1 MEKFEQVFAFFN
13 ELAEQA
19 EKQDIPYLEGLLA
32 GMESVLDGA
41 KPFSIEA
48 SKDEMRKGIQIAILK
63 GMRKNTQ
70 PNHQM
75 TPDTLGL
82 LISYFVEQFLE
93 EELKSG
99 QVKIADLALGTGNLV
114 YTVMNALD
122 GKLEAT
128 GVEVDELLIR
138 LAAATAELLQ
148 QPISLYRQ
156 DSLEPLLVD
165 PVDAIVSDLP
175 VGFYPNEEVA
185 LEYELCAEKGM
196 SYSHH
201 LFIEQSVKH
210 TKDGGYLFLLV
221 PSSLFTSEEAK
232 NLHKYLKKHTWI
244 NAVIQ
249 LPSSL
254 FSSHAHE
261 KSILVLQKPSENLRA
276 PREVLLA
283 KVPNLSNKE
292 AMAMFFEKVQIW
304 KKQRLAK

>member
-1 MEKFEQVFAFFN
+1 MEKFEHVFAFFN

-19 EKQDIPYLEGLLA
+19 EKQDVPYLEGLLS

-41 KPFSIEA
+41 TSFTIEA

-93 EELKSG
+93 DELKADK
-99 QVKIADLALGTGNLV
+99 VRIADLALGTGNLV
-114 YTVMNALD
+114 YTVMNALE
-122 GKLEAT
+122 GQIEAT

-138 LAAATAELLQ
+138 LAAATAELIE

-185 LEYELCAEKGM
+185 LDYELCAEKGM

-210 TKDGGYLFLLV
+210 TKEGGYLFFLV
-221 PSSLFTSEEAK
+221 PAGIFESDEAK

-244 NAVIQ
+244 SAVIQ

-254 FSSHAHE
+254 FSSKAHE
-261 KSILVLQKPSENLRA
+261 KSILVLQKPSEQLRA

-283 KVPNLSNKE
+283 KVPNLSNKD
-292 AMAMFFEKVQIW
+292 AMALFFEKVQIW
-304 KKQRLAK
+304 KKQK

>member
-13 ELAEQA
+13 ERAEQA
-19 EKQDIPYLEGLLA
+19 EKQDIPYLEGLLNA
-32 GMESVLDGA
+32 MENVLDGVT
-41 KPFSIEA
+41 PFTIEA
-48 SKDEMRKGIQIAILK
+48 SKDEIRKGIQIAILK

-93 EELKSG
+93 DELKSG
-99 QVKIADLALGTGNLV
+99 PVRIADLALGTGNLV

-122 GKLEAT
+122 GQLTAT

-138 LAAATAELLQ
+138 LAAATAELLE
-148 QPISLYRQ
+148 QPIELYRQ
-156 DSLEPLLVD
+156 DALESLLVD

-175 VGFYPNEEVA
+175 VGYYPNDEVA
-185 LEYELCAEKGM
+185 LDYELCAEKGM

-201 LFIEQSVKH
+201 LFIEQSLKH

-221 PSSLFTSEEAK
+221 PATLFESEEAK
-232 NLHKYLKKHTWI
+232 NLHKFLKKHVWM

-249 LPSSL
+249 LPESL
-254 FSSHAHE
+254 FSSKAHE
-261 KSILVLQKPSENLRA
+261 KSILILQKKSEQLKA

-283 KVPNLSNKE
+283 KVPNVSNKE
-292 AMAMFFEKVQIW
+292 AMAMFFEKVQMW
-304 KKQRLAK
+304 KEQK

>member
-13 ELAEQA
+13 EVAQQA
-19 EKQDIPYLEGLLA
+19 EKKDIPYLEGLLN
-32 GMESVLDGA
+32 GMEDVLNGQLE
-41 KPFSIEA
+41 FSINA

-93 EELKSG
+93 DELEKG
-99 QVKIADLALGTGNLV
+99 KVKIADLALGTGNLV

-122 GKLEAT
+122 GKIEAS

-138 LAAATAELLQ
+138 LAAATAELLE

-156 DSLEPLLVD
+156 DALEPLLVD

-175 VGFYPNEEVA
+175 VGYYPNEDVA

-201 LFIEQSVKH
+201 LFIEQSLKH
-210 TKDGGYLFLLV
+210 TKEGGYLFLLV
-221 PSSLFTSEEAK
+221 PASIFESDEAK
-232 NLHKYLKKHTWI
+232 NLHKFLKKHAWI

-249 LPSSL
+249 LPTSL
-254 FSSHAHE
+254 FSSKAHE
-261 KSILVLQKPSENLRA
+261 KSILVLQKPCKTLRA

-283 KVPNLSNKE
+283 KVPPLSNKQ
-292 AMAMFFEKVQIW
+292 AMAMFFEKVQMW
-304 KKQRLAK
+304 KKHK

>member
-19 EKQDIPYLEGLLA
+19 EKQDIPYLEGLLN

-41 KPFSIEA
+41 TPFNIET

-93 EELKSG
+93 DELKAG
-99 QVKIADLALGTGNLV
+99 KVQIADLALGTGNLV

-122 GKLEAT
+122 GQLEAT

-138 LAAATAELLQ
+138 LAAATAELVE
-148 QPISLYRQ
+148 QPIALYRQ
-156 DSLEPLLVD
+156 DSLESLLVD

-175 VGFYPNEEVA
+175 VGYYPNEEVA
-185 LEYELCAEKGM
+185 LDYELCAEKGM

-210 TKDGGYLFLLV
+210 TKEGGYLFFLV
-221 PSSLFTSEEAK
+221 PAGLFESEEAK

-261 KSILVLQKPSENLRA
+261 KSILVLQKPSESLRA

-292 AMAMFFEKVQIW
+292 AMALFFEKVQIW
-304 KKQRLAK
+304 KKQK

>member
-13 ELAEQA
+13 ELAEKA
-19 EKQDIPYLEGLLA
+19 EKQDIPYLDGLLS
-32 GMESVLDGA
+32 GMESVLDGVT
-41 KPFSIEA
+41 PFQIDA

-93 EELKSG
+93 DELKAG
-99 QVKIADLALGTGNLV
+99 AVKMADLALGTGNLV
-114 YTVMNALD
+114 YTVMNALE
-122 GKLEAT
+122 GKIEAT

-138 LAAATAELLQ
+138 LAAATAELIE

-185 LEYELCAEKGM
+185 LDYELCAEKGM

-201 LFIEQSVKH
+201 LMIEQSVKH
-210 TKDGGYLFLLV
+210 TKEGGYLFFLV
-221 PSSLFTSEEAK
+221 PAGIFESDEAK

-261 KSILVLQKPSENLRA
+261 KSILVLQKPSESLRA

-304 KKQRLAK
+304 KKQK